1 MSIRLWPRSL
11 IGQLVL
17 AVAAMLFVAQ
27 GINFAMLARGQKQ
40 QTLAHGGGMAVAR
53 IIDAIDRDRRGR
65 IDNGAAN
72 GRHDR
77 VQKLLITD
85 RPPPLIPGS
94 VSLADLS
101 AYVADLLSE
110 GGVKASEVSAWAM
123 PLRPRAQK
131 ASYPGRVV
139 VVSARVDGRYFT
151 VRSRIPATGGRLQGF
166 LLWQTLSLYLLLLV
180 PIILI
185 AWRVAAPLRD
195 LTRAVRANPAARD
208 LPPIDEAGPSDVR
221 DLIAAFNA
229 YRARIGTM
237 LADKDRM
244 LGAVGHDLRTPLAS
258 LRVRVEQV
266 DDDRLR
272 EKMIASIEEMTA
284 MLADILALARSGAGT
299 EAPEAIALP
308 LLLRELTAD
317 YGEQGKDVA
326 AGALAEAAVRAR
338 PMLLRRALRN
348 LIDNALAYGVRA
360 RLSVVR
366 EGEHA
371 RIIVS
376 DDGPGLTDEQ
386 IRTLVEPFARG
397 EQSRN
402 RATGGAGLGLSIAR
416 EIAAGE
422 GGELVLANRPGGGL
436 DAAIVLP
443 VLT

>member
-110 GGVKASEVSAWAM
+110 GGVKASEVSARAM

-166 LLWQTLSLYLLLLV
+166 CCG
-180 PIILI
+180 
-185 AWRVAAPLRD
+185 RRC
-195 LTRAVRANPAARD
+195 R
-208 LPPIDEAGPSDVR
+208 
-221 DLIAAFNA
+221 
-229 YRARIGTM
+229 
-237 LADKDRM
+237 
-244 LGAVGHDLRTPLAS
+244 
-258 LRVRVEQV
+258 
-266 DDDRLR
+266 
-272 EKMIASIEEMTA
+272 SICCC
-284 MLADILALARSGAGT
+284 LCRS
-299 EAPEAIALP
+299 
-308 LLLRELTAD
+308 
-317 YGEQGKDVA
+317 
-326 AGALAEAAVRAR
+326 
-338 PMLLRRALRN
+338 
-348 LIDNALAYGVRA
+348 
-360 RLSVVR
+360 S
-366 EGEHA
+366 
-371 RIIVS
+371 
-376 DDGPGLTDEQ
+376 
-386 IRTLVEPFARG
+386 
-397 EQSRN
+397 
-402 RATGGAGLGLSIAR
+402 
-416 EIAAGE
+416 
-422 GGELVLANRPGGGL
+422 
-436 DAAIVLP
+436 
-443 VLT
+443 